1 MQTVSTKEV
10 DSMKKL
16 LAFFLFAVVVLI
28 FAASAFAHHGRGATY
43 DMKKQV
49 TLKGVVTEVS
59 WRNPH
64 VAIYMDVKDAD
75 GKVVNWAFENS
86 NVSTL
91 ARQGYNRNT
100 LHVGQEITAVVNPS
114 AQGVPRGLVVKVI
127 LADGKVLMSRERG
140 ENPVD

>member
-1 MQTVSTKEV
+1 
-10 DSMKKL
+10 MKKWLTFFILIATL
-16 LAFFLFAVVVLI
+16 LITAAPLI
-28 FAASAFAHHGRGATY
+28 AHHGRGATY

-49 TLKGVVTEVS
+49 TLKGTITEVA

-64 VAIYMDVKDAD
+64 VAIYMDVKDAS

-114 AQGVPRGLVVKVI
+114 AQGAPRGIVVKVI
-127 LADGKVLMSRERG
+127 LADGSEIMSRSSG
-140 ENPVD
+140 ANPVD

>member
-1 MQTVSTKEV
+1 
-10 DSMKKL
+10 MKKGF
-16 LAFFLFAVVVLI
+16 ACFLFVAVVSIVATPLI
-28 FAASAFAHHGRGATY
+28 AHHGRGATY
-43 DMKKQV
+43 EMKKQI

-64 VAIYMDVKDAD
+64 VAIYMDVKDGD

-100 LHVGQEITAVVNPS
+100 LRVGQEITAVVNPS
-114 AQGVPRGLVVKVI
+114 AAGTPRGLVVKVI
-127 LADGKVLMSRERG
+127 LADGKIVMSRESG
-140 ENPVD
+140 ANPVD